1 MMDAKAIEPVGHSH
15 ANQVEI
21 WYCGGCRAVHLGVG
35 ETRVTFDRERFSEF
49 AEMVA
54 EIHYDSYE
62 SIGAFDILS
71 IAREIDVEASGK
83 RLEN

>member
-1 MMDAKAIEPVGHSH
+1 MVNMKTIEPLGHSH

-21 WYCGGCRAVHLGVG
+21 WYCGGCKAVHLGVG
-35 ETRVTFDRERFSEF
+35 ETRVTFDRKRFSDF

-62 SIGAFDILS
+62 TIGAFDILN
-71 IAREIDVEASGK
+71 IAKEIDVEASGA
-83 RLEN
+83 RSDN